1 MSKQLNDAIANKV
14 IDMTNKT
21 TNNKINAA
29 ISIFIR
35 INFRWRRYVSFV
47 RLNAENT

>member
-1 MSKQLNDAIANKV
+1 MMQFKI
-14 IDMTNKT
+14 IDMT

-35 INFRWRRYVSFV
+35 IIFSCRQYVSFV